1 MKVKQAVIGILVLGL
16 LVWLAP
22 AAHTVDGSFTIGSG
36 RTDDKPQSKLWFNDG
51 TWWAILGDGADIY
64 FFRLT
69 NGVFVKQTFPNA
81 MVDTSISARA
91 DVLWT
96 DPFLFVL
103 LYKGST
109 VSLSKY
115 SYDAPTQTYT
125 RLPGFPVSLPLASG
139 SESATIA
146 QDSTGKLWI
155 VYDPGN
161 KIRVMWST
169 TSDHTGWNTTGMV
182 LYEPVDSDDLADIVA
197 FNNRIGVMWSNQS
210 ADNFGFRIHV
220 DGQPETTWGPVEVV
234 EQGGSIA
241 DDHVNLAVTDAQDV
255 LAATKSSVSGDQI
268 NLFVRWHNSGWGGPY
283 FIIDHATRPIVVF
296 DRTNQDVYVFY
307 TDWSVSTQAGKISY
321 KKANLSTLI
330 DLAVG
335 QEIEFMAV
343 SGANLNDVTSTR
355 QAVDATTGLLVV
367 AKAGSTAYYKSLEL
381 LPGAGNLPPE
391 VHAGVNQTITLPASA
406 VLDGTVNDDGQ
417 LLATPT
423 VRWSQVSGP
432 GTVTF
437 ANASAVDTTAAFSMV
452 GTYILRLTANDGEAT
467 VSDETTITVLDGNGS
482 SGSVTHQET
491 QTGGASNT
499 TTVTTAASLTGV
511 SGDLYL
517 VAIATKPYV
526 AVSTVSGLGLS
537 WTLVQAQ
544 CGGRSQTGVT
554 VWMALGVPSGNGS
567 VTATLAKVT
576 GNAVITVS
584 RYSGVNIAAPLGN
597 VMSGNTVGINGA
609 CSGGTDTAAYA
620 LTLPM
625 TVDSAVVYGAVAI
638 RNRTHT
644 PGTGYTEQAEIH
656 QGSGGDMAG
665 LAVEGNPVAVAAP
678 VTVNGLFSNSVDWA
692 IVAVEIKPQ

>member
-1 MKVKQAVIGILVLGL
+1 
-16 LVWLAP
+16 
-22 AAHTVDGSFTIGSG
+22 
-36 RTDDKPQSKLWFNDG
+36 
-51 TWWAILGDGADIY
+51 
-64 FFRLT
+64 
-69 NGVFVKQTFPNA
+69 
-81 MVDTSISARA
+81 
-91 DVLWT
+91 
-96 DPFLFVL
+96 
-103 LYKGST
+103 
-109 VSLSKY
+109 
-115 SYDAPTQTYT
+115 
-125 RLPGFPVSLPLASG
+125 
-139 SESATIA
+139 
-146 QDSTGKLWI
+146 
-155 VYDPGN
+155 
-161 KIRVMWST
+161 
-169 TSDHTGWNTTGMV
+169 
-182 LYEPVDSDDLADIVA
+182 
-197 FNNRIGVMWSNQS
+197 
-210 ADNFGFRIHV
+210 
-220 DGQPETTWGPVEVV
+220 
-234 EQGGSIA
+234 
-241 DDHVNLAVTDAQDV
+241 
-255 LAATKSSVSGDQI
+255 
-268 NLFVRWHNSGWGGPY
+268 
-283 FIIDHATRPIVVF
+283 
-296 DRTNQDVYVFY
+296 
-307 TDWSVSTQAGKISY
+307 
-321 KKANLSTLI
+321 
-330 DLAVG
+330 
-335 QEIEFMAV
+335 
-343 SGANLNDVTSTR
+343 
-355 QAVDATTGLLVV
+355 
-367 AKAGSTAYYKSLEL
+367 
-381 LPGAGNLPPE
+381 
-391 VHAGVNQTITLPASA
+391 
-406 VLDGTVNDDGQ
+406 VNDDGQ
-417 LLATPT
+417 ILATPT
-423 VRWSQVSGP
+423 VQWSQVSGP

-499 TTVTTAASLTGV
+499 TTVTTAANLTGV

-584 RYSGVNIAAPLGN
+584 RYSGVNIAVSLGN

-625 TVDSAVVYGAVAI
+625 TVDGSVVYGAVAI

-665 LAVEGNPVAVAAP
+665 LAVEGNSVAVAAP

-692 IVAVEIKPQ
+692 VVAVEIKPQ